1 MNSNE
6 LNEALDLIKLLKV
19 VLRGVKSDEIN
30 DKLLALKNA
39 IVVAYVKDA

>member
-19 VLRGVKSDEIN
+19 VLRGVKSDEIS
-30 DKLLALKNA
+30 DKLIALKNA
-39 IVVAYVKDA
+39 IVAEYVKDA

>member
-6 LNEALDLIKLLKV
+6 LSEALDLIKLLKV

-39 IVVAYVKDA
+39 IVAEYVKDA

>member
-19 VLRGVKSDEIN
+19 VLRGVKSDEVN

-39 IVVAYVKDA
+39 IVDEYVKGD

>member
-39 IVVAYVKDA
+39 IVVEYVKDA

>member
-39 IVVAYVKDA
+39 IVAEYVKDA